1 MGGFSSS
8 TALNTYNIPAY
19 DRVTSLPSW
28 MPTEQNNEQQLMEQY
43 RGTNTAYD
51 TSAYDQANESQ
62 QSRLLTTAL
71 NSGNNAAAEYSNRA
85 RQSGGSGLGAGLVK
99 AEASVGARSTAGA
112 MALDK
117 AKYDA
122 EQRTAAATHAT
133 QIATTLGTLR
143 DSYLKSLVSYATSE
157 DATMAEYT
165 AKMAALRQ
173 TGGGAGGGYNPLIP
187 PAAQIG
193 GNPSSNDGLEFHN
206 YNEYMDYLAHLQRTY
221 GGGGGVGVGG
231 HG

>member
-1 MGGFSSS
+1 MPNGFSST
-8 TALNTYNIPAY
+8 TASNTYNIPAY

-28 MPTEQNNEQQLMEQY
+28 MPTEQQNEQQLMEQY
-43 RGTNTAYD
+43 RGTNQAYD
-51 TSAYDQANESQ
+51 TSAYDQASEAQ
-62 QSRLLTTAL
+62 QSRTLTSAL
-71 NSGNNAAAEYSNRA
+71 NAGNNAAADYSNRA
-85 RQSGGSGLGAGLVK
+85 RQAGGSGLGAGLVK
-99 AEASVGARSTAGA
+99 AEASVGAQSSAGQ
-112 MALDK
+112 MKLDQ
-117 AKYDA
+117 AKFDA

-165 AKMAALRQ
+165 SKMAALDQ
-173 TGGGAGGGYNPLIP
+173 TGGGSGGNSFNPLVP

-193 GNPSSNDGLEFHN
+193 GTPSSNNGLSFNN
-206 YNEYMDYLAHLQRTY
+206 YNDYLNYLQYVQRTY
-221 GGGGGVGVGG
+221 GGTVGRGG